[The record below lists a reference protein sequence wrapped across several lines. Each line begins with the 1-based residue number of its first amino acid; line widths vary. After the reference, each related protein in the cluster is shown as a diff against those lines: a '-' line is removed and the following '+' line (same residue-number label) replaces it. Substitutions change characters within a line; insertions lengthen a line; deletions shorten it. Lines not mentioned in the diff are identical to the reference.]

1 MSLNTETNKYIIGV
15 WGFPGGSAG
24 KKPLANARHT
34 GSIPGS
40 RRSPGVGNGNHLLG
54 KSHGERRL
62 VDWSPWGHKESKMTE
77 SGHTHINNKLVKE
90 IFIKLNTN
98 ILLIFP

>member
-1 MSLNTETNKYIIGV
+1 MSLNTQTNKYIIGV

-54 KSHGERRL
+54 KSRREETGGL
-62 VDWSPWGHKESKMTE
+62 ESMGSQRVE
-77 SGHTHINNKLVKE
+77 DD
-90 IFIKLNTN
+90 
-98 ILLIFP
+98 